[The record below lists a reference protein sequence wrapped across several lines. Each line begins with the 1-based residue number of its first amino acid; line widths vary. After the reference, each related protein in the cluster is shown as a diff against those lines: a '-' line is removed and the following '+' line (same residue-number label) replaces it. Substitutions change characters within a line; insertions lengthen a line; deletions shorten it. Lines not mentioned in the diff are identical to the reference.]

1 MAHVVVFDGG
11 KQDMS
16 TFIGSIVSKIIDRHP
31 SKTPRLLFPTGSTPL
46 GPDGYFAALI
56 NLRKNHSVK
65 TEGIR
70 LVSGDE
76 YHGIKPSNP
85 GSFCTYLTNNVMTPL
100 GMSIEQ
106 SLQLNGGFI
115 GDEKK
120 ADEECLNFENNL
132 RLDPCELAVLGLGT
146 NGHVAFNDPPSDV
159 DTTTR
164 RLNLT
169 QGSIDASQHDFPN
182 LSKNELPTEALS
194 VGLKTLKECAK
205 MCVVL
210 VVGEKKKDIVKK
222 CLSSNQPITP
232 DVPASQ
238 LRDANNFMFF
248 MDHDAAKE
256 LLAPENKQFAPA
268 KVTIIPNFSNSS
280 GNIFH
285 PPEEFIPK
293 ANKSIQN
300 NRKAIVVADIGGT
313 NGRIRVFLK
322 SIHDSDENENI
333 IKSIDKSPWFEK
345 VYRMSLFHSYSE
357 VAKQCVDDISTIC
370 KRAGVDEKNNS
381 HIEFISGCWAVCGPV
396 TNNGAINDPNNLW

>member
-182 LSKNELPTEALS
+182 L
-194 VGLKTLKECAK
+194 
-205 MCVVL
+205 
-210 VVGEKKKDIVKK
+210 
-222 CLSSNQPITP
+222 
-232 DVPASQ
+232 
-238 LRDANNFMFF
+238 
-248 MDHDAAKE
+248 
-256 LLAPENKQFAPA
+256 
-268 KVTIIPNFSNSS
+268 
-280 GNIFH
+280 
-285 PPEEFIPK
+285 
-293 ANKSIQN
+293 
-300 NRKAIVVADIGGT
+300 
-313 NGRIRVFLK
+313 
-322 SIHDSDENENI
+322 
-333 IKSIDKSPWFEK
+333 
-345 VYRMSLFHSYSE
+345 
-357 VAKQCVDDISTIC
+357 
-370 KRAGVDEKNNS
+370 
-381 HIEFISGCWAVCGPV
+381 
-396 TNNGAINDPNNLW
+396 